1 MRLLAIGFA
10 ARDLTQFDVL
20 AAPAFR
26 VRYPTCVSA
35 VVVDHFAPIH
45 LDCAG
50 VNSCSAS
57 RGRRLPFA
65 AVLR

>member
-20 AAPAFR
+20 AALCLP
-26 VRYPTCVSA
+26 VRYPDLRVGGRKITSRPFTSIVR
-35 VVVDHFAPIH
+35 
-45 LDCAG
+45 G

-65 AVLR
+65 ALR